1 LADQL
6 TAHVVVTGPPESA
19 FGAEASGPFI
29 GPEPLLP
36 DEDVLPLEPPLLL
49 VVPLEPEPELPAI
62 PDVPPPD
69 DEVDML
75 AGSGGVMCERPFG
88 GP

>member
-1 LADQL
+1 
-6 TAHVVVTGPPESA
+6 VTGGPPESA
-19 FGAEASGPFI
+19 FGAEASGRFI
-29 GPEPLLP
+29 GPEPPLLP
-36 DEDVLPLEPPLLL
+36 DDDVPTPELPLPL
-49 VVPLEPEPELPAI
+49 VVPPPLPLELPAI

-75 AGSGGVMCERPFG
+75 AGSGGVVCESPFG